1 MEPELT
7 QFETNLNMGAQKL
20 EEELRS
26 VRTNRPNAKLVED
39 IKVDYYGQMLP
50 IKALGSIGIAPPR
63 EITIS
68 VWDKNAL
75 QPIMK
80 AIQDSGIGMTPNNE
94 GNMIRLNVPTLN
106 DERREE
112 LIKLVKRTVKES
124 KIGVRDSRDEVI
136 KKVMEGIVA
145 L

>member
-68 VWDKNAL
+68 VWDNNAL
-75 QPIMK
+75 QPVMK

-94 GNMIRLNVPTLN
+94 GNMIRLNVPTL
-106 DERREE
+106 DR
-112 LIKLVKRTVKES
+112 KSVV
-124 KIGVRDSRDEVI
+124 
-136 KKVMEGIVA
+136 
-145 L
+145 